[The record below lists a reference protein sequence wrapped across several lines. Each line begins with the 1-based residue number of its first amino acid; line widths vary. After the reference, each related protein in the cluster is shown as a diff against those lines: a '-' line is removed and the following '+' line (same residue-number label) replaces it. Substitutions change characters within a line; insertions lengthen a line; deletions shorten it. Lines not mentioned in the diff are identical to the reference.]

1 MNQPGSPAIHELGGT
16 IEIVT
21 KGRVYT
27 ILYRRDPL
35 QFGHLQR
42 FLTAARLGFNIS
54 GGGGLN
60 H

>member
-1 MNQPGSPAIHELGGT
+1 MAIVGTGPLGFSPNLRHRLEASAP
-16 IEIVT
+16 
-21 KGRVYT
+21 KGLHRS
-27 ILYRRDPL
+27 PL

>member
-1 MNQPGSPAIHELGGT
+1 MPRVLTLG
-16 IEIVT
+16 
-21 KGRVYT
+21 
-27 ILYRRDPL
+27 L